1 MSKATKD
8 LKDNVVFL
16 RPKLEL
22 KKYVGIAV
30 QYSAPI
36 VVEAYSEEEAQ
47 QLILDQDIIEP
58 IEIVETEITVNQL
71 Q

>member
-1 MSKATKD
+1 MSIATKD

-36 VVEAYSEEEAQ
+36 IVEAYSEEEAQ

>member
-1 MSKATKD
+1 MKKVVKKS
-8 LKDNVVFL
+8 KDNVVFL
-16 RPKLEL
+16 RPKLKL

-36 VVEAYSEEEAQ
+36 IVEAYSEEEAQ

-58 IEIVETEITVNQL
+58 IEIVETDITVNQL